1 MGDSSI
7 RGLTM
12 ALRSRAEAMPP
23 GARFRST
30 REIAATYRVSPV
42 TVSRALATL
51 SAEGSLKTLP
61 GSGTFVTER
70 YLPEGSDELDVS
82 WQTVALGDRAID
94 ARALQTY
101 LDVNPRGALSLSGG
115 YLHPSLMPIRALSVA
130 AHRAVR
136 RAETWEAPDP
146 RGIAGL
152 RSWFA
157 GHHGSSFDAGDVI
170 ICNGGQSAISAT

>member
-23 GARFRST
+23 GARFPST
-30 REIAATYRVSPV
+30 REIAAAYRVSPV

-51 SAEGSLKTLP
+51 SAEGSLRTLP
-61 GSGTFVTER
+61 GAGTFVTER
-70 YLPEGSDELDVS
+70 RPAGGSEKLDAS
-82 WQTVALGDRAID
+82 WQSIHLGDGAID
-94 ARALQTY
+94 ARSLQTY

-136 RAETWEAPDP
+136 RAATWEAPEP
-146 RGIAGL
+146 RGL
-152 RSWFA
+152 RP
-157 GHHGSSFDAGDVI
+157 
-170 ICNGGQSAISAT
+170 